1 MLLIPISIFKYL
13 RIARVGNLVLA
24 IVRMLVQLF
33 LIGLYLEFIFE
44 LDNIFLNLGWIFIMI
59 LITNYTV
66 LTQSGLNKRKF
77 ILFVMPTY
85 LVSLIVIFSS
95 LLIVFDAST
104 LFSAKYF
111 IPISGMILGNILR
124 GNVVALE
131 RFYSEIR
138 DKYNDYI
145 HLITLGATF
154 YEAIKPFV
162 RKAFTAAVGPQIASI
177 ATMGIVA
184 LPGMMTGQILGGI
197 SPIIAVKYQVIL
209 MVSIFVTMS
218 ISVFLSVYSSAR
230 VSFDEF
236 GRIRDDIFIVGGG
249 KKKKKKIK

>member
-1 MLLIPISIFKYL
+1 MLLIPITIFKYL
-13 RIARVGNLVLA
+13 RIARVGNLVFA
-24 IVRMLVQLF
+24 IIRMLVQLF

-44 LDNIFLNLGWIFIMI
+44 LDNIFLNFGWIFIMI
-59 LITNYTV
+59 LITNLTV
-66 LTQSGLNKRKF
+66 LNQTGLIKRKF
-77 ILFVMPTY
+77 LLFIMPAY
-85 LVSLIVIFSS
+85 LISLTIIFSS
-95 LLIVFDAST
+95 LLIVFDTET
-104 LFSAKYF
+104 LFSARYF
-111 IPISGMILGNILR
+111 IPLSGMILGNILR

-131 RFYSEIR
+131 RFYSEIK

-145 HLITLGATF
+145 HLVSLGATF

-162 RKAFTAAVGPQIASI
+162 RKSFTAAVGPQIASI

-197 SPIIAVKYQVIL
+197 SPIVAVKYQVIL

-236 GRIRDDIFIVGGG
+236 GRIRDDIFVAGG
-249 KKKKKKIK
+249 KKKKK

>member
-24 IVRMLVQLF
+24 IIRMLIQLF
-33 LIGLYLEFIFE
+33 LIGLYLEYIFE
-44 LDNIFLNLGWIFIMI
+44 INNIFINIGWIVIMI
-59 LITNYTV
+59 LITNFTV
-66 LTQSGLNKRKF
+66 LTQSRLVKRKF
-77 ILFVMPTY
+77 ILYIMPAY
-85 LVSLIVIFSS
+85 LISLTVIFLS
-95 LLIVFDAST
+95 LLIVFKVET
-104 LFSAKYF
+104 LFSAMYF
-111 IPISGMILGNILR
+111 IPLSGMILGNILR

-131 RFYSEIR
+131 RFYSEIK

-145 HLITLGATF
+145 HLVSLGATF

-162 RKAFTAAVGPQIASI
+162 RKSFMAAVGPQIASI

-209 MVSIFVTMS
+209 MISIFVTMS
-218 ISVFLSVYSSAR
+218 ISVFLSLYSSAR
-230 VSFDEF
+230 VSFDKF
-236 GRIRDDIFIVGGG
+236 GRIRDDIFVTG
-249 KKKKKKIK
+249 KQKNRKKG